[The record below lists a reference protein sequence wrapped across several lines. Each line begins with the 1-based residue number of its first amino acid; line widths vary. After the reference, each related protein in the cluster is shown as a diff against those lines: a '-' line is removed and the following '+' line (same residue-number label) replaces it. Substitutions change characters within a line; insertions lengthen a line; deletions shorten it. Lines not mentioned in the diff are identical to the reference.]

1 MDIEELQKVWETRV
15 SLFLKKKKKQRT
27 VLLQGNDL
35 YAAEW
40 KGKTLLWEEK
50 IHLEDDGEDAF
61 IKGLKEIEDK
71 RGEKNSF
78 VLVYNFSD
86 LRTGTKQFPQMTEE
100 ELAETMYWE
109 QDRIFGVRNDLQT
122 AWRVL
127 EKDFTGWKLSLAAA
141 EKENIMHWEKAAAQ
155 AGKRISRMVPVTE
168 VSAEEEN
175 PRLCLFGKKDKALC
189 IFRSGK
195 EEKVRVIPAEE
206 AEDRL
211 DTFITRLSESYD
223 LEKAE
228 FLFILCAGCD
238 SEIEMFWKNIA
249 SERNRAH
256 TGPAG
261 EPEKDEAEQN
271 VTRRVMMSALG
282 SPMNLLP
289 SRKKKRIV
297 TGENRGLRAAQIAAL
312 LFFVI
317 AVMLGGRLF
326 FTRAV
331 YKETK
336 NQLAASE
343 AVEKEME
350 WEKRNKTTEES
361 LLEEMKERAEKYP
374 PVAGKLLVL
383 ADSMPQGIVLHEITT
398 EEAYLSVKGSAGTAA
413 SADIFKERAERIW
426 QGGMTIRKKK
436 IINPAEAVTFEIEGE
451 RQYK

>member
-15 SLFLKKKKKQRT
+15 SLFFKKKRKQRT
-27 VLLQGNDL
+27 VLLWGNDL

-40 KGKTLLWEEK
+40 KDKTLLWEEK
-50 IHLEDDGEDAF
+50 VHLEDDGEDAF

-71 RGEKNSF
+71 RGEKTSF

-141 EKENIMHWEKAAAQ
+141 EKESIAHWEKAAAQ

-211 DTFITRLSESYD
+211 DTFIAHLSESYD

-228 FLFILCAGCD
+228 FLFIPCAGCD
-238 SEIEMFWKNIA
+238 SKTEMFWKNIA
-249 SERNRAH
+249 GERNRAH
-256 TGPAG
+256 NGPVG

-312 LFFVI
+312 LFLSLPLCSA
-317 AVMLGGRLF
+317 AVF
-326 FTRAV
+326 FSSV
-331 YKETK
+331 PCTK
-336 NQLAASE
+336 
-343 AVEKEME
+343 
-350 WEKRNKTTEES
+350 KRRTNSPRRKRSKKKWNRKNE
-361 LLEEMKERAEKYP
+361 
-374 PVAGKLLVL
+374 
-383 ADSMPQGIVLHEITT
+383 
-398 EEAYLSVKGSAGTAA
+398 
-413 SADIFKERAERIW
+413 
-426 QGGMTIRKKK
+426 IRKPKK
-436 IINPAEAVTFEIEGE
+436 VFW
-451 RQYK
+451 KK